1 MQQIYP
7 INEAGCR
14 PYIGR
19 TVCAVLND
27 GNCYVGTISA
37 VSPDGI
43 QFDGVVPGGA
53 SVLSKRSPKAKRQ
66 ISNLKSRAKTKAF
79 GPFGGFGGGFRGFG
93 GFGGFWLPW
102 ALLSLLF
109 LWPFFFI

>member
-7 INEAGCR
+7 ITEAGCR

-19 TVCAVLND
+19 PVCAVLRD

-37 VSPDGI
+37 VGPEGI

-53 SVLSKRSPKAKRQ
+53 SVLSKQSPKVRKQ
-66 ISNLKSRAKTKAF
+66 VSNLKSKAKTKAF
-79 GPFGGFGGGFRGFG
+79 GFGPFGPFGGFG

-102 ALLSLLF
+102 ALLALLF
-109 LWPFFFI
+109 LWPFFWI